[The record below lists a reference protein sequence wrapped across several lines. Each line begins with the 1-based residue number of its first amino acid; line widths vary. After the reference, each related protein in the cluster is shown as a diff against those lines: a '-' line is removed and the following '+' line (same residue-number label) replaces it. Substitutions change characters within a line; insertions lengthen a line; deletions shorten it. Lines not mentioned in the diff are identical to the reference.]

1 MLTNVVDCDFDK
13 LRIGQA
19 VAVVLQETDNGP
31 PVPMF
36 RPA

>member
-1 MLTNVVDCDFDK
+1 MLTNIVECEPDK

-19 VAVVLQETDNGP
+19 VAVVFQETENGP
-31 PVPMF
+31 PAPMF